1 MYKRK
6 SFSHWWFLAP
16 ALLFNLVVI
25 VIPSLSSFYF
35 SLTSWSGF
43 GIPKYLG
50 FENYIRLINDRVLI
64 IALYHNLLWTIY
76 FLVVPVLIG
85 LIGAFLLSGI
95 KRGQLIYRLI
105 FFIPYVIASVVNV
118 QLWKTI
124 FHPTL
129 GIFEWFSNKGI
140 TILEKPILGDRD
152 TSLFAVA
159 FVDSWHFWGFLVV
172 IYLAA
177 MYQVD
182 TQLYENARIEGAN
195 RLQQFLYITL
205 PGIKPTLVFTLLM
218 IVIWSIPAFDYI
230 YLMTQGGPAHSS
242 EVLATHLYSMAFQQ
256 FEVGYA
262 SSIGIVMALFSTI
275 IVAIFV
281 VLRKLGWDI

>member
-1 MYKRK
+1 MYKRN

-64 IALYHNLLWTIY
+64 IALYHNILWTIY

-177 MYQVD
+177 MYQID

-195 RLQQFLYITL
+195 RLQQFLHITL

-281 VLRKLGWDI
+281 VLRKLGWEI